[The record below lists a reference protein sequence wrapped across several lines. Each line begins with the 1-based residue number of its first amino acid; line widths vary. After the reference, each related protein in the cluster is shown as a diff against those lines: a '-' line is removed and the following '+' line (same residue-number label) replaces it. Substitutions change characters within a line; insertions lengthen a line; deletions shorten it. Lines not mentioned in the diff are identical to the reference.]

1 MKERSEDM
9 KLLNEINA
17 LSRRVHL
24 LRKHHMA
31 SDLLTEA
38 EVLILDFLDQ
48 NAERPP
54 TMRQVA
60 KAIGI
65 SFSNLSK
72 IINSMEM
79 QKGLVQ
85 RAIDPNDRRQIL
97 LTISEVG
104 KDILEKTRKEQRDRM
119 KIIIPKLSG
128 DEREIVAK
136 GIAVF
141 NRILDEVKS

>member
-1 MKERSEDM
+1 MKERNEDM

-17 LSRRVHL
+17 LSRRIHL
-24 LRKHHMA
+24 LRKHNMA

-85 RAIDPNDRRQIL
+85 RTIDRNDRRQIL
-97 LTISEVG
+97 LTISKGG
-104 KDILEKTRKEQRDRM
+104 KDLLEKTRKEQRDRM
-119 KIIIPKLSG
+119 MIIVPKLSH
-128 DEREIVAK
+128 EEKEIVAK
-136 GIAVF
+136 SIAVF
-141 NRILDEVKS
+141 SRILDEVK

>member
-1 MKERSEDM
+1 MKERNEDM

-17 LSRRVHL
+17 LSRRIHL
-24 LRKHHMA
+24 LRKHNMA

-48 NAERPP
+48 NAERSP

-85 RAIDPNDRRQIL
+85 RTIDRNDRRQIL
-97 LTISEVG
+97 LTISKGG
-104 KDILEKTRKEQRDRM
+104 KDLLERTRKEQRDRM
-119 KIIIPKLSG
+119 MIIVPKLSH
-128 DEREIVAK
+128 EEKEIVAK
-136 GIAVF
+136 SIAVF
-141 NRILDEVKS
+141 SRILDEVK